1 MTTRTAKVSLSQI
14 GEQLT
19 DDDMDLGLKLYED
32 FAYCMTN
39 RGADNY
45 SVFCALAAIVESL
58 SRANNLDVVQ
68 LTSSIGNFAA
78 FLQAGKVSL
87 ELKND

>member
-1 MTTRTAKVSLSQI
+1 MLSLSQI
-14 GEQLT
+14 GKQLT
-19 DDDMDLGLKLYED
+19 DDDMDLGLELYRD
-32 FAYCMTN
+32 FANCMTD

-45 SVFCALAAIVESL
+45 SVFCALAVIVKSL

-78 FLQAGKVSL
+78 FLQAGNVSL